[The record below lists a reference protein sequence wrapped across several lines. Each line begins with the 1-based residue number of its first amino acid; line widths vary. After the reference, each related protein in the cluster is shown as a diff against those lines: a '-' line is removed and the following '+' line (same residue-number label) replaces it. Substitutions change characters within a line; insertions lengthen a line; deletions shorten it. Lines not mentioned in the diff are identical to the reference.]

1 MLSYSLRFNTSAG
14 HEGEGGGGND
24 GQDKERHCLEAHQ
37 ESTGA
42 LIHNIYPLLQGQNP
56 E

>member
-1 MLSYSLRFNTSAG
+1 MLSVSLRFNAFVG

-42 LIHNIYPLLQGQNP
+42 LIHNRCPLL
-56 E
+56 